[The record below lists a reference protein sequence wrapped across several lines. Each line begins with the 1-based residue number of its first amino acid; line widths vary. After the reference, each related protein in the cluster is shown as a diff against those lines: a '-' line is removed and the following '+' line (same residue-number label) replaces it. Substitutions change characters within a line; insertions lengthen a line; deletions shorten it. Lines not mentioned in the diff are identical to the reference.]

1 MKPLQVTATANATL
15 QNRINV
21 SVVFHHIRECG
32 PVYRAEIARELHLS
46 APAVSRAVEALK
58 AEGYVVETDKVRTD
72 SGKRATH
79 LLVNSSVGW
88 VIGIDLLKEPTKI
101 AIANLQCDIV
111 DEWEGFK
118 LGNDVDVER
127 ELYREIEAVIARHGR
142 REELKAISVGVPAVV
157 DEAGTIATAFLYSS
171 LEGLAVKDLLE
182 ERFGVPAFVEN
193 GVNLSALAEA
203 KRGVGRNCRNF
214 AFIEVSNGI
223 GAGIV
228 VERNLVHGRH
238 GSAGEIGFIKP
249 GGFSKPGNDGATH
262 YLEEVASTEALPRK
276 AVERVRAGA
285 RAPVLLERSG
295 GGLESIT
302 AASVCAAALAGDEL
316 SRELLTE
323 ATGYLSTAVINLALV
338 LDPERIILGGD
349 ICHLPGVEELF
360 VEPIRHNLQE
370 AVPFAVPEL
379 ILSSLHDSAG
389 VIGSAQLAVDSLLTG
404 LYPYRMDQP
413 IEKT

>member
-1 MKPLQVTATANATL
+1 MKPLQVTATANASL

-21 SVVFHHIRECG
+21 SVVFHHIREYG
-32 PVYRAEIARELHLS
+32 PVYRAEIARELRLS

-72 SGKRATH
+72 SGKRAAH

-88 VIGIDLLKEPTKI
+88 VVGIDLLKEPTRI
-101 AIANLQCDIV
+101 AVANLQCDII
-111 DEWEGFK
+111 DEREGFK
-118 LGNDVDVER
+118 LGNEVDVEGELIR
-127 ELYREIEAVIARHGR
+127 EVEEVIDRHGR
-142 REELKAISVGVPAVV
+142 QAGLRAISVGVPAVV
-157 DEAGTIATAFLYSS
+157 DETGTVASAFLYAS
-171 LEGLAVKDLLE
+171 LEGVAIKVLLE
-182 ERFGVPAFVEN
+182 RRFGVPVFVEN

-203 KRGVGRNCRNF
+203 KHGAGKNCRNF

-238 GSAGEIGFIKP
+238 GSAGEIGFTLSR
-249 GGFSKPGNDGATH
+249 GFSRTSGSGTVG
-262 YLEEVASTEALPRK
+262 YLEEVASTEALARK
-276 AVERVRAGA
+276 AIERLRSG
-285 RAPVLLERSG
+285 RQAPVLLERAG
-295 GGLESIT
+295 GGIESIT
-302 AASVCAAALAGDEL
+302 PASVCAAALAGDEL
-316 SRELLTE
+316 SRELLDEMT
-323 ATGYLSTAVINLALV
+323 AFLSTAVINLALV

-360 VEPIRHNLQE
+360 VEPIRGNLQR

-389 VIGSAQLAVDSLLTG
+389 VIGSAQLAVDSLLNG

-413 IEKT
+413 FEKT